1 MTTLAKITNEFE
13 GATITTITYKGKLC
27 WIASEVGQT
36 LGYSKKGGRLVDKIT
51 ESWSTEMLDGSD
63 YAVLHGEELSDFK
76 TFLEL
81 TPESGVSRRSP
92 HIMLLYE
99 TGLHFVCLKTNKQ
112 IGRRLRRFLA
122 DEVMPQLVR
131 DDRYSPDREVVDD
144 EVVGKNVMDDI
155 RLKSPAQLREERLSR
170 QQKANALKE
179 LAKLLRRSQRVTP
192 EVAECYEIEAFEALS
207 DEDFTDLKPSNRG
220 FWKGVSEIAHDLDE
234 TIWAI
239 GKAALNLGLRG
250 NFPGIA
256 REIELSEIKDGKPVK
271 AYLYSPK
278 AVKMI
283 RRSIGKTRR
292 PSCREAD
299 YDLP

>member
-1 MTTLAKITNEFE
+1 MIDNFSA
-13 GATITTITYKGKLC
+13 
-27 WIASEVGQT
+27 ASEGV
-36 LGYSKKGGRLVDKIT
+36 
-51 ESWSTEMLDGSD
+51 
-63 YAVLHGEELSDFK
+63 A
-76 TFLEL
+76 LEL
-81 TPESGVSRRSP
+81 TTNMLGMDEGAPSPE
-92 HIMLLYE
+92 E
-99 TGLHFVCLKTNKQ
+99 Q
-112 IGRRLRRFLA
+112 E
-122 DEVMPQLVR
+122 D
-131 DDRYSPDREVVDD
+131 
-144 EVVGKNVMDDI
+144 
-155 RLKSPAQLREERLSR
+155 
-170 QQKANALKE
+170 ALKE

-256 REIELSEIKDGKPVK
+256 REIELSEMKDGKPVK

-283 RRSIGKTRR
+283 RRSIGKTRH
-292 PSCREAD
+292 PACMEAD

>member
-1 MTTLAKITNEFE
+1 MTELTKITNEFE
-13 GATITTITYKGKLC
+13 GKTVTTVTYKGRPC
-27 WIASEVGQT
+27 WIAAEIGQA
-36 LGYSKKGGRLVDKIT
+36 LGYSNNGGRLVDKVT
-51 ESWSTEMLDGSD
+51 GSWSEEIISGTDFVVLDG
-63 YAVLHGEELSDFK
+63 AELANFK
-76 TFLEL
+76 RTIEDP
-81 TPESGVSRRSP
+81 TDSGGSFVSRL
-92 HIMLLYE
+92 MLLFE
-99 TGLHFVCLKTNKQ
+99 PALHFVCIKTNKP
-112 IGRRLRRFLA
+112 IGKKLRRFLVH
-122 DEVMPQLVR
+122 EVMPQLAR
-131 DDRYSPDREVVDD
+131 DGRYSPDRKVIDD
-144 EVVGKNVMDDI
+144 EVVEKNVMDDI

-179 LAKLLRRSQRVTP
+179 LAKLLRQSQRVTP

-207 DEDFTDLKPSNRG
+207 DEDFSDLKPSNRG
-220 FWKGVSEIAHDLDE
+220 FWKGVPEIAHDLDE

-256 REIELSEIKDGKPVK
+256 REIELSEMKDGKPVK

-292 PSCREAD
+292 PSCMEAD